1 LKNIFNQFQYN
12 NNFNI
17 DDWNALT
24 KDVFFKYFNNENI
37 YLNNIELLQTELVN
51 YLKLYSNENYI
62 SLLDKIYQS
71 FIDKINVQQKS
82 FKVLF
87 DNLKSISDTDDK
99 YMSYF
104 ISQPDVSNYTK
115 KDFAIYYFRTMD
127 EIIEGCYKPRF
138 NLFYKFSTDKL
149 LDTKTFGDLVNDK
162 ELTNF
167 ELLVKDPIVGIY
179 INQWR
184 NISSHKDFEISKD
197 TIKVTYGTKRD
208 KFKNISHDE
217 LKQITF
223 WVRDIYGVLRLAET
237 LIYLNYMKNIMD
249 SIENKKIDINM
260 RTESSLVH
268 IIHNLQL
275 VGFQFESYVEDGKI
289 FELNLYVKNNNDIQE
304 SIIHAS
310 QIFSLIACALND
322 DEFQK
327 DKFSDIKINILNLK
341 KEILAC
347 ASIDINSCLDF
358 SNHKLNIEKLISR
371 INFDLKT
378 VEVGNE

>member
-1 LKNIFNQFQYN
+1 MKNIFNQFQYN

>member
-1 LKNIFNQFQYN
+1 MKNIFNQLQYD

-37 YLNNIELLQTELVN
+37 YLNNIELLRTELVN
-51 YLKLYSNENYI
+51 YLKLHSNENYI

-138 NLFYKFSTDKL
+138 NLFYKFSTDRL

-237 LIYLNYMKNIMD
+237 LIYLNYMKKIMD
-249 SIENKKIDINM
+249 STGNKKIDINL

-310 QIFSLIACALND
+310 QIFSRIACALNN

-327 DKFSDIKINILNLK
+327 DKFSDIKINILNRK

-358 SNHKLNIEKLISR
+358 SNHKLNMEKLISR

>member
-1 LKNIFNQFQYN
+1 MKNIFNQFQYN

-167 ELLVKDPIVGIY
+167 ELLVK
-179 INQWR
+179 
-184 NISSHKDFEISKD
+184 
-197 TIKVTYGTKRD
+197 
-208 KFKNISHDE
+208 
-217 LKQITF
+217 L
-223 WVRDIYGVLRLAET
+223 
-237 LIYLNYMKNIMD
+237 
-249 SIENKKIDINM
+249 
-260 RTESSLVH
+260 SSLLNWKGFVSLLILRIFFSFKAFVT
-268 IIHNLQL
+268 II
-275 VGFQFESYVEDGKI
+275 
-289 FELNLYVKNNNDIQE
+289 
-304 SIIHAS
+304 
-310 QIFSLIACALND
+310 
-322 DEFQK
+322 
-327 DKFSDIKINILNLK
+327 
-341 KEILAC
+341 
-347 ASIDINSCLDF
+347 
-358 SNHKLNIEKLISR
+358 IS
-371 INFDLKT
+371 
-378 VEVGNE
+378 